1 MYTTVDM
8 ERAVDMGLTGR
19 RALITGSS
27 AGIGRAIA
35 EMLAAEGAS
44 VVVHG
49 RDQTRTHAVVDT
61 IRANGGEAVA
71 ALGDLTTSAGATA
84 VVDAAGEIDILVN
97 NAGYYDGLT
106 WSQLSDDDWSD
117 IYQANVVTGVRM
129 IRHLVPGM
137 RRRGWGRIVTIGGG
151 LAIQPVAL
159 QPHYNATLAA
169 RHNLTVAL
177 ARELAG
183 TGVTA
188 NIVAPGAILTEP
200 VRDMT
205 RRLAADNGWGTDWP
219 DIEKAASSQWFPN
232 DIGRFGRVE
241 EIAAAVTFLA
251 STHAGYISGADLRVD
266 GGTIRSV
273 S

>member
-1 MYTTVDM
+1 M
-8 ERAVDMGLTGR
+8 DMGLTGR
-19 RALITGSS
+19 RALVTGSS

-49 RDQTRTHAVVDT
+49 RNADRAHAVVDG
-61 IRANGGEAVA
+61 IRARGGEAIAV
-71 ALGDLTTSAGATA
+71 LGDLTSRAEATA
-84 VVDAAGEIDILVN
+84 IAKAAGDVDILVN
-97 NAGYYDGLT
+97 NAGSYDGLS
-106 WSQLSDDDWSD
+106 WSALTDDDWST
-117 IYQANVVTGVRM
+117 IYQANVVTGIRM
-129 IRHLVPGM
+129 IAHVVPGM
-137 RRRGWGRIVTIGGG
+137 CRHGWGRVITIGGG
-151 LAIQPVAL
+151 LALQPDRL

-169 RHNLTVAL
+169 RHNLTVSL

-188 NIVAPGAILTEP
+188 NVVAPGAILTEP

-205 RRLAADNGWGTDWP
+205 LRVAADNGWGTDWTG
-219 DIEKAASSQWFPN
+219 IEESAASAWFPN
-232 DIGRFGRVE
+232 DIGRFGRPE

>member
-1 MYTTVDM
+1 MDT
-8 ERAVDMGLTGR
+8 GLAGK

-27 AGIGRAIA
+27 TGLGKAIA

-49 RDQTRTHAVVDT
+49 RDRARTSAAAEGIRAAGGDAVV
-61 IRANGGEAVA
+61 V
-71 ALGDLTTSAGATA
+71 LGDLGSTAGA
-84 VVDAAGEIDILVN
+84 AGVAEATGEVDILVN
-97 NAGYYDGLT
+97 NAGYYDGLGWSELT
-106 WSQLSDDDWSD
+106 DDQWSQ
-117 IYQANVVTGVRM
+117 IYQVNVVSGVRM
-129 IRHLVPGM
+129 IEHLLPGM
-137 RRRGWGRIVTIGGG
+137 RSRGWGRVITIGGG
-151 LAIQPVAL
+151 LAIQPAAQ

-169 RHNLTVAL
+169 RHNLTVSL

-200 VRDMT
+200 VREMA
-205 RRLAADNGWGTDWP
+205 LQVAAEQGWGPDWE
-219 DIEKAASSQWFPN
+219 DIEKSASTAWFPN
-232 DIGRFGRVE
+232 DIGRFGRPE

-251 STHAGYISGADLRVD
+251 STHAGYISGADIRVD
-266 GGTIRSV
+266 GGVVRAV